1 MNEELTNL
9 IEGIETANNIK
20 QYDEGLA
27 DVVKGAGRAIAN
39 VFGTKAGA
47 AQRNLQAAQQ
57 NQQAAQD
64 QAAANQANANL
75 VNAQQAA
82 QQILKTLQNDITKT
96 KVGNVVKSAGKTLAN
111 GVTNAAQ
118 AVKNSKF
125 AQGAKNL
132 AKAGAAVGSRMMG
145 GNEIDQQNAANAVD
159 NVTNAV
165 EKAAKGVKDFKDKV
179 SNAAH
184 GEAKT
189 ASEQKN
195 AEKQQQKQQGGNK

>member
-9 IEGIETANNIK
+9 LEGIETANNIK
-20 QYDEGLA
+20 QYEEGLA

-39 VFGTKAGA
+39 AFGTKAGA
-47 AQRNLQAAQQ
+47 AQRNLK
-57 NQQAAQD
+57 AAQD

-96 KVGNVVKSAGKTLAN
+96 KVGNVVKGAGKALAN
-111 GVTNAAQ
+111 
-118 AVKNSKF
+118 
-125 AQGAKNL
+125 GAKNL
-132 AKAGAAVGSRMMG
+132 AKAGAAVGARMMG
-145 GNEIDQQNAANAVD
+145 GNEIDQQQAANVVD
-159 NVTNAV
+159 NVAQGAKDLKS
-165 EKAAKGVKDFKDKV
+165 KA

-189 ASEQKN
+189 ASEKDNAKN
-195 AEKQQQKQQGGNK
+195 QQQKQQGGNE

>member
-9 IEGIETANNIK
+9 LEGIETANSIK

-47 AQRNLQAAQQ
+47 AQRNLK
-57 NQQAAQD
+57 AAQD
-64 QAAANQANANL
+64 QDAATQANANL
-75 VNAQQAA
+75 VTAQQAA

-96 KVGNVVKSAGKTLAN
+96 KVGNVVKGAGKVLAN
-111 GVTNAAQ
+111 
-118 AVKNSKF
+118 
-125 AQGAKNL
+125 GAKNL
-132 AKAGAAVGSRMMG
+132 AKAGAAAGAQIMG
-145 GNEIDQQNAANAVD
+145 GNEIDQQQAANKVD
-159 NVTNAV
+159 NVV
-165 EKAAKGVKDFKDKV
+165 QGAKDLKNKV

-189 ASEQKN
+189 ASEKDNAKN
-195 AEKQQQKQQGGNK
+195 QQQGGK

>member
-9 IEGIETANNIK
+9 LEGIETANNIK
-20 QYDEGLA
+20 QYEEGLA

-39 VFGTKAGA
+39 AFGTKAGA
-47 AQRNLQAAQQ
+47 AQRNLK
-57 NQQAAQD
+57 AAQD

-96 KVGNVVKSAGKTLAN
+96 KVGNFVKGVGQGIAN
-111 GVTNAAQ
+111 
-118 AVKNSKF
+118 
-125 AQGAKNL
+125 GAKNL
-132 AKAGAAVGSRMMG
+132 AKAGAAAGSKMMG
-145 GNEIDQQNAANAVD
+145 GNEIDQQQASNVVD
-159 NVTNAV
+159 NVAQGAKDLKS
-165 EKAAKGVKDFKDKV
+165 KA

-189 ASEQKN
+189 ASEKDNAKN
-195 AEKQQQKQQGGNK
+195 QQQKQQGGNE

>member
-9 IEGIETANNIK
+9 LEGIEIANNIK

-39 VFGTKAGA
+39 AFGTKAGA
-47 AQRNLQAAQQ
+47 AQRNLKAAQQ

-75 VNAQQAA
+75 VTAQQAA

-96 KVGNVVKSAGKTLAN
+96 KVGNVVKGAGKALAN
-111 GVTNAAQ
+111 GV
-118 AVKNSKF
+118 
-125 AQGAKNL
+125 KNL
-132 AKAGAAVGSRMMG
+132 AKAGAAEGAKMKG
-145 GNEIDQQNAANAVD
+145 GNAIDQQQAANTVD
-159 NVTNAV
+159 NAV
-165 EKAAKGVKDFKDKV
+165 QGAKDLKNKV
-179 SNAAH
+179 SNTAH

-195 AEKQQQKQQGGNK
+195 AEKQQQKQQGGK

>member
-9 IEGIETANNIK
+9 LEGIETANNIK
-20 QYDEGLA
+20 QYEEGLA

-39 VFGTKAGA
+39 AFGTKAGA
-47 AQRNLQAAQQ
+47 AQRNLK
-57 NQQAAQD
+57 AAQD

-96 KVGNVVKSAGKTLAN
+96 KVGNVVKGAGKALAN
-111 GVTNAAQ
+111 
-118 AVKNSKF
+118 
-125 AQGAKNL
+125 GAKNL
-132 AKAGAAVGSRMMG
+132 AKAGAAVGARMMG
-145 GNEIDQQNAANAVD
+145 GNEINQQQAANVVD
-159 NVTNAV
+159 NVAQGAKDLKS
-165 EKAAKGVKDFKDKV
+165 KA

-189 ASEQKN
+189 ASEKDNAKN
-195 AEKQQQKQQGGNK
+195 QQQKQQGGNE

>member
-9 IEGIETANNIK
+9 LEGIETANNIK

-39 VFGTKAGA
+39 AFGTKAGA

-96 KVGNVVKSAGKTLAN
+96 KVGNFVKGVGQGLAN
-111 GVTNAAQ
+111 
-118 AVKNSKF
+118 
-125 AQGAKNL
+125 GAKNL
-132 AKAGAAVGSRMMG
+132 AKAGAAVGSKMMG
-145 GNEIDQQNAANAVD
+145 GNEIDQQQASNTVD
-159 NVTNAV
+159 NVAQ
-165 EKAAKGVKDFKDKV
+165 GVKDLKNKA

>member
-9 IEGIETANNIK
+9 LEGIETANNIK
-20 QYDEGLA
+20 KYDEGLA

-39 VFGTKAGA
+39 AFGTKAGA
-47 AQRNLQAAQQ
+47 AQRNLK
-57 NQQAAQD
+57 AAQD

-96 KVGNVVKSAGKTLAN
+96 KVGNVVKGAGKALAN
-111 GVTNAAQ
+111 
-118 AVKNSKF
+118 
-125 AQGAKNL
+125 GAKNL
-132 AKAGAAVGSRMMG
+132 AKAGAAVGARMMG
-145 GNEIDQQNAANAVD
+145 GNEIDQQQAANVVD
-159 NVTNAV
+159 NVAQGAKDLKS
-165 EKAAKGVKDFKDKV
+165 KA

-189 ASEQKN
+189 ASEKDNAKN
-195 AEKQQQKQQGGNK
+195 QQQKQQGGNE

>member
-9 IEGIETANNIK
+9 LEGIETANNIK
-20 QYDEGLA
+20 QYEEGLA

-39 VFGTKAGA
+39 AFGTKAGA
-47 AQRNLQAAQQ
+47 AQRNLK
-57 NQQAAQD
+57 AAQD

-96 KVGNVVKSAGKTLAN
+96 KVGNVVKGAGKALAN
-111 GVTNAAQ
+111 
-118 AVKNSKF
+118 
-125 AQGAKNL
+125 GAKNL
-132 AKAGAAVGSRMMG
+132 AKAGAAVGARMMG
-145 GNEIDQQNAANAVD
+145 ENEIDQQQAANVVD
-159 NVTNAV
+159 NVAQGAKDLKS
-165 EKAAKGVKDFKDKV
+165 KA

-189 ASEQKN
+189 ASEKDNAKN
-195 AEKQQQKQQGGNK
+195 QQQKQQGGNE

>member
-9 IEGIETANNIK
+9 LEGIETANNIK
-20 QYDEGLA
+20 QYEEGLA

-39 VFGTKAGA
+39 AFGTKAGA
-47 AQRNLQAAQQ
+47 AQRNLK
-57 NQQAAQD
+57 AAQD

-96 KVGNVVKSAGKTLAN
+96 KVGNVAKGAGKALAN
-111 GVTNAAQ
+111 
-118 AVKNSKF
+118 
-125 AQGAKNL
+125 GAKNL
-132 AKAGAAVGSRMMG
+132 AKAGAAVGARMMG
-145 GNEIDQQNAANAVD
+145 GNEIDQQQAANIVD
-159 NVTNAV
+159 NVAQGAKDLKS
-165 EKAAKGVKDFKDKV
+165 KA

-189 ASEQKN
+189 ASEKDNAKN
-195 AEKQQQKQQGGNK
+195 QQQKQQGGNE

>member
-9 IEGIETANNIK
+9 LEGIETANNIK
-20 QYDEGLA
+20 QYEEGLA

-39 VFGTKAGA
+39 AFGTKAGA
-47 AQRNLQAAQQ
+47 AQRNLK
-57 NQQAAQD
+57 AAQD

-96 KVGNVVKSAGKTLAN
+96 KVGNVVKGAGKVLAN
-111 GVTNAAQ
+111 
-118 AVKNSKF
+118 
-125 AQGAKNL
+125 GAKNL
-132 AKAGAAVGSRMMG
+132 AKAGAAVGARMMG
-145 GNEIDQQNAANAVD
+145 GNEIDQQQAANVVD
-159 NVTNAV
+159 NVAQGAKDLKS
-165 EKAAKGVKDFKDKV
+165 KA

-189 ASEQKN
+189 ASEKDNAKN
-195 AEKQQQKQQGGNK
+195 QQQKQQGGNE

>member
-9 IEGIETANNIK
+9 LEGIETANNIK
-20 QYDEGLA
+20 QYEEGLA

-39 VFGTKAGA
+39 AFGTKAGA
-47 AQRNLQAAQQ
+47 AQRDLKAAQQ

-64 QAAANQANANL
+64 QAAANQANASL

-96 KVGNVVKSAGKTLAN
+96 KVGNFVKGAGKALAN
-111 GVTNAAQ
+111 
-118 AVKNSKF
+118 
-125 AQGAKNL
+125 GAKNL
-132 AKAGAAVGSRMMG
+132 AKAGAAAGSKMMG
-145 GNEIDQQNAANAVD
+145 GNEIDQQQASNVVD
-159 NVTNAV
+159 NVAQGAKDLKS
-165 EKAAKGVKDFKDKV
+165 KA

-189 ASEQKN
+189 ASEKDNAKN
-195 AEKQQQKQQGGNK
+195 QQQKQQGGNE

>member
-9 IEGIETANNIK
+9 LEGIETANSIK

-47 AQRNLQAAQQ
+47 AQRNLK
-57 NQQAAQD
+57 AAQD
-64 QAAANQANANL
+64 QAAATQANANL
-75 VNAQQAA
+75 VTAQQAA

-96 KVGNVVKSAGKTLAN
+96 KVGNVVKGAGKVLAN
-111 GVTNAAQ
+111 
-118 AVKNSKF
+118 
-125 AQGAKNL
+125 GAKNL
-132 AKAGAAVGSRMMG
+132 AKAGAAAGAQIMG
-145 GNEIDQQNAANAVD
+145 GNEIDQQQAANKVD
-159 NVTNAV
+159 NVV
-165 EKAAKGVKDFKDKV
+165 QGAKDLKNKV

-189 ASEQKN
+189 ASEKDNAKN
-195 AEKQQQKQQGGNK
+195 QQQGGK

>member
-9 IEGIETANNIK
+9 LEGIETANNIK
-20 QYDEGLA
+20 QYEEGLA

-39 VFGTKAGA
+39 AFGTKAGA
-47 AQRNLQAAQQ
+47 AQRNLK
-57 NQQAAQD
+57 AAQD

-96 KVGNVVKSAGKTLAN
+96 KVGNVVKGAGKALAN
-111 GVTNAAQ
+111 
-118 AVKNSKF
+118 
-125 AQGAKNL
+125 GAKNL
-132 AKAGAAVGSRMMG
+132 AKAGAAVGARTMG
-145 GNEIDQQNAANAVD
+145 GNEIDQQQAANVVD
-159 NVTNAV
+159 NVAQGAKDLKS
-165 EKAAKGVKDFKDKV
+165 KA

-189 ASEQKN
+189 ASEKDNAKN
-195 AEKQQQKQQGGNK
+195 QQQKQQGGNE

>member
-9 IEGIETANNIK
+9 LEGIETANNIK
-20 QYDEGLA
+20 QYEEGLA

-47 AQRNLQAAQQ
+47 AQRDLKAAQ
-57 NQQAAQD
+57 N
-64 QAAANQANANL
+64 QAAAAQANANL

-96 KVGNVVKSAGKTLAN
+96 KVGNFVKGVGQGIAN
-111 GVTNAAQ
+111 
-118 AVKNSKF
+118 
-125 AQGAKNL
+125 GAKNL
-132 AKAGAAVGSRMMG
+132 AKAGAAAGSKMMG
-145 GNEIDQQNAANAVD
+145 GNEIDQQQASNVVD
-159 NVTNAV
+159 NVAQGAKDLKN
-165 EKAAKGVKDFKDKV
+165 KA

-189 ASEQKN
+189 ASEKDNAKN
-195 AEKQQQKQQGGNK
+195 QQQKQQGGNK

>member
-9 IEGIETANNIK
+9 LEGIETANNIK
-20 QYDEGLA
+20 QYEEGLG
-27 DVVKGAGRAIAN
+27 DLVHKAGNAIKN

-47 AQRNLQAAQQ
+47 AQRNLK
-57 NQQAAQD
+57 AAQD

-96 KVGNVVKSAGKTLAN
+96 KVGNVVKGAGKALAN
-111 GVTNAAQ
+111 
-118 AVKNSKF
+118 
-125 AQGAKNL
+125 GAKNL
-132 AKAGAAVGSRMMG
+132 AQGAKDLKSKA
-145 GNEIDQQNAANAVD
+145 
-159 NVTNAV
+159 
-165 EKAAKGVKDFKDKV
+165 

-189 ASEQKN
+189 ASEKDNAKN
-195 AEKQQQKQQGGNK
+195 QQQKQQGGNE

>member
-1 MNEELTNL
+1 MNEELKNL
-9 IEGIETANNIK
+9 LEGIETANSIK

-27 DVVKGAGRAIAN
+27 DVVKGAGRAIVN

-165 EKAAKGVKDFKDKV
+165 EKAAKGVKDFKGKV

-184 GEAKT
+184 GSAETK
-189 ASEQKN
+189 SEQKN

>member
-9 IEGIETANNIK
+9 LEGIETANNIK

-47 AQRNLQAAQQ
+47 AQRDLKAAQQ
-57 NQQAAQD
+57 NQQAAQN
-64 QAAANQANANL
+64 QAAAAQANANL

-96 KVGNVVKSAGKTLAN
+96 KVGNVVKGAGKALAN

-132 AKAGAAVGSRMMG
+132 AKTGVAAISQHLG
-145 GNEIDQQNAANAVD
+145 GNEIDQQKAANAVD

-165 EKAAKGVKDFKDKV
+165 EKSAQRVKDFKGKV

-189 ASEQKN
+189 TSEKDNAKN
-195 AEKQQQKQQGGNK
+195 QQQGGK

>member
-1 MNEELTNL
+1 MNEELKNL
-9 IEGIETANNIK
+9 LEGIETANNIK

-64 QAAANQANANL
+64 QAAASQANANL

-96 KVGNVVKSAGKTLAN
+96 KVGNVVKGAGKELAN
-111 GVTNAAQ
+111 KGKALAN
-118 AVKNSKF
+118 
-125 AQGAKNL
+125 GAKNL
-132 AKAGAAVGSRMMG
+132 AKAGAAVGARMMG
-145 GNEIDQQNAANAVD
+145 GNEIDQQQAANKVD
-159 NVTNAV
+159 NVV
-165 EKAAKGVKDFKDKV
+165 QGAKDLKNKV

-189 ASEQKN
+189 TSEKN
-195 AEKQQQKQQGGNK
+195 NAKNQQQKQQGGNE

>member
-9 IEGIETANNIK
+9 LEGIETANNIK
-20 QYDEGLA
+20 QYEEGLA

-39 VFGTKAGA
+39 AFGTKAGA
-47 AQRNLQAAQQ
+47 AQRNLK
-57 NQQAAQD
+57 AAQD

-96 KVGNVVKSAGKTLAN
+96 KVGNVVKGAGKALAN
-111 GVTNAAQ
+111 
-118 AVKNSKF
+118 
-125 AQGAKNL
+125 GAKNL
-132 AKAGAAVGSRMMG
+132 AKAGAAVGARMMG
-145 GNEIDQQNAANAVD
+145 GNEINQQQAANVVD
-159 NVTNAV
+159 NVAQGAKDLKS
-165 EKAAKGVKDFKDKV
+165 KA

-189 ASEQKN
+189 ASEKDNAKN
-195 AEKQQQKQQGGNK
+195 QQQKQQGDNE

>member
-9 IEGIETANNIK
+9 LEGIETANNIK
-20 QYDEGLA
+20 QYEEGLA

-39 VFGTKAGA
+39 AFGTKAGA
-47 AQRNLQAAQQ
+47 AQRHLK
-57 NQQAAQD
+57 AAQD

-96 KVGNVVKSAGKTLAN
+96 KVGNVFKGAGKALAN
-111 GVTNAAQ
+111 
-118 AVKNSKF
+118 
-125 AQGAKNL
+125 GAKNL
-132 AKAGAAVGSRMMG
+132 AKAGAAVGARMMG
-145 GNEIDQQNAANAVD
+145 GNEINQQQAANVVD
-159 NVTNAV
+159 NVAQGAKDLKS
-165 EKAAKGVKDFKDKV
+165 KA

-189 ASEQKN
+189 ASEKDNAKN
-195 AEKQQQKQQGGNK
+195 QQQKQHGGNE

>member
-9 IEGIETANNIK
+9 LEGIETANNIK
-20 QYDEGLA
+20 QYEEGLA

-39 VFGTKAGA
+39 AFGTKAGA
-47 AQRNLQAAQQ
+47 AQRNLK
-57 NQQAAQD
+57 AAQD

-96 KVGNVVKSAGKTLAN
+96 KVGNVVKGAGKALAN
-111 GVTNAAQ
+111 
-118 AVKNSKF
+118 
-125 AQGAKNL
+125 GAKNL
-132 AKAGAAVGSRMMG
+132 AKAGAAVGARMTG
-145 GNEIDQQNAANAVD
+145 GNEIDQQQAANVVD
-159 NVTNAV
+159 NVAQGAKDLKS
-165 EKAAKGVKDFKDKV
+165 KA

-189 ASEQKN
+189 ASEKDNAKN
-195 AEKQQQKQQGGNK
+195 QQQKRQGGNE

>member
-9 IEGIETANNIK
+9 LEGIETANNIK
-20 QYDEGLA
+20 QYEEGLA

-39 VFGTKAGA
+39 AFGTKAGA
-47 AQRNLQAAQQ
+47 AQRNLK
-57 NQQAAQD
+57 AAQD

-96 KVGNVVKSAGKTLAN
+96 KVGNVIKGAGKALAN
-111 GVTNAAQ
+111 
-118 AVKNSKF
+118 
-125 AQGAKNL
+125 GAKNL
-132 AKAGAAVGSRMMG
+132 AKAGAAVGARMMG
-145 GNEIDQQNAANAVD
+145 GNEIDQQQAANVVD
-159 NVTNAV
+159 NVAQGAKDLKS
-165 EKAAKGVKDFKDKV
+165 KA

-189 ASEQKN
+189 ASEKDNAKN
-195 AEKQQQKQQGGNK
+195 QQQKQQGGNE

>member
-9 IEGIETANNIK
+9 LEGIETANNIK
-20 QYDEGLA
+20 QYEEGLA

-39 VFGTKAGA
+39 AFGTKAGA
-47 AQRNLQAAQQ
+47 AQRNLK
-57 NQQAAQD
+57 AAQD

-96 KVGNVVKSAGKTLAN
+96 KVGNAVKGAGKALAN
-111 GVTNAAQ
+111 
-118 AVKNSKF
+118 
-125 AQGAKNL
+125 GAKNL
-132 AKAGAAVGSRMMG
+132 AKAGAAVGARMMG
-145 GNEIDQQNAANAVD
+145 RNEIDQQQAANVVD
-159 NVTNAV
+159 NVAQGAKDLKS
-165 EKAAKGVKDFKDKV
+165 KA

-189 ASEQKN
+189 ASEKDNAKN
-195 AEKQQQKQQGGNK
+195 QQQKQQGGNE